1 MSASLA
7 LDDSIRLALP
17 QVSRSQAQEIAHS
30 LQNPLRKPLTACV
43 IGNILAAQKVQG
55 RFWKELVSEGILQ
68 PDELVGDTMSYK
80 VVLEPGT
87 QANRVTERD
96 VRERA
101 KRREEDLKARV
112 RSLDRRIWVNG
123 WLFAHPEKIEKLLP
137 VLRKMSE
144 QLDATGMIGS
154 ADISRHE
161 LSYQLFANEKALGES
176 KTKAMLKA
184 MGVERLVRYR
194 IDMTIGLE
202 HFIPRKREHMRILI
216 LENYDPYHLVQA
228 QLYEHGHACV
238 LGERVHGAIYA
249 QGSVI
254 TSKLGDL
261 LNLQES
267 LGAKSVEFLF
277 WGDLDRAG
285 MGELNRL
292 MANEFGIRVV
302 PFGPAYQRMAQLAM
316 ERFRDAADNEP
327 AKQATVENLGAAKV
341 SDFLGDAEL
350 NYAERVLE
358 LNKRVPQEIV
368 TKSEMFKK
376 PTGRRALSGTAPR
389 ATGAPSAKVAMHPAK
404 EAVKQFISLFGKAAA
419 RLSARPAFG
428 DSTREG

>member
-1 MSASLA
+1 MAASLA

-43 IGNILAAQKVQG
+43 IGNILTAQKVQG
-55 RFWKELVSEGILQ
+55 RLWKDLVSEGILQ
-68 PDELVGDTMSYK
+68 PDELVGNTMSYK
-80 VVLEPGT
+80 VAFEPEA
-87 QANRVTERD
+87 QAQKVTERD
-96 VRERA
+96 VRNRA
-101 KRREEDLKARV
+101 KKHEEDLKAEV
-112 RSLDRRIWVNG
+112 RSLDGRIWANG
-123 WLFAHPEKIEKLLP
+123 WLLAHPEKIEKHLP
-137 VLRKMSE
+137 ALRKMSE
-144 QLDATGMIGS
+144 QLEATGMIGS

-161 LSYQLFANEKALGES
+161 LSYQLFADEKALGES
-176 KTKAMLKA
+176 KTKAMLRA
-184 MGVERLVRYR
+184 MEVERLVRYR

-202 HFIPRKREHMRILI
+202 HFIPRRREHMRILI

-228 QLYEHGHACV
+228 QLYERGHACV
-238 LGERVHGAIYA
+238 LGERVHGAVYA
-249 QGSVI
+249 QGSAI

-261 LNLQES
+261 LNLQQS

-285 MGELNRL
+285 MDELNRL
-292 MANEFGIRVV
+292 MVNELGIRVV

-327 AKQATVENLGAAKV
+327 TKQAAVENLGAAKV
-341 SDFLGDAEL
+341 SAFLGDAEL

-368 TKSEMFKK
+368 TKSEMFKRQM
-376 PTGRRALSGTAPR
+376 GRRALSGTAPR
-389 ATGAPSAKVAMHPAK
+389 ATEALSAKAAACHAK
-404 EAVKQFISLFGKAAA
+404 EAVKQFVSLFGKAAA
-419 RLSARPAFG
+419 RLSARPTFG
-428 DSTREG
+428 GRTREG